1 MNLIALVR
9 DKVGDGRIHRTSG
22 VSSRVGDAMRLCQA
36 NQLLAC
42 LLTSAAVVAVSA
54 EPFPNH
60 EHRAACVAALTTQ
73 AEPLAARLKSG
84 DRSVEA
90 ELLKLTESG
99 FAIIGV
105 AYQDGLRKPE
115 ADQLLDSAKKAQK
128 SMPAPALSQLQASC
142 RIEGGQVLADANAL
156 ERFLVTSAAER
167 RVKRIAEKYKPR

>member
-1 MNLIALVR
+1 MTFCRAR
-9 DKVGDGRIHRTSG
+9 QT
-22 VSSRVGDAMRLCQA
+22 M
-36 NQLLAC
+36 AC
-42 LLTSAAVVAVSA
+42 LLTSLMATTALAADPTPS
-54 EPFPNH
+54 H

-105 AYQDGLRKPE
+105 AYQAGLRKPE
-115 ADQLLDSAKKAQK
+115 ADQLLESAKKAQK

-142 RIEGGQVLADANAL
+142 RIEGSQVLADANAL